1 MYGRGKQAA
10 ENNGVIGGVME
21 LLIKIGEGMM
31 MVSLGMLALSVL
43 VCVCGFALATLGHFW
58 GL

>member
-1 MYGRGKQAA
+1 
-10 ENNGVIGGVME
+10 ME